1 MSNLKKKYSN
11 QKLKAIVLTA
21 GIGSRISKL
30 TKLIPKSMIKI
41 NDKFIFEYIL
51 ENIKKAKIK
60 DVIFVVGYKANL
72 LKPKLKK
79 KCEELGL
86 NLKIV
91 VSNKYKTT
99 NTMYS
104 LWLAKKY
111 LKSDFIFLHG
121 DLIFSYK
128 MLNKFINFS
137 HKNSILI
144 DRNQPTDWN
153 DAMKVISNGK
163 LLRYMSKSVT
173 VHEMDGV
180 AIGMYKFSS
189 KGSVLL
195 FKTIKNLIKKGSV
208 KNWVSDALN
217 IMSKDFKINIQS
229 TKHIWS
235 DVDNL
240 VDLKSAKKIIKKL
253 DK

>member
-1 MSNLKKKYSN
+1 MNSNKKI
-11 QKLKAIVLTA
+11 KAIVLTA

-51 ENIKKAKIK
+51 ENLKKANVK

-91 VSNKYKTT
+91 VSDKYKTT

-104 LWLAKKY
+104 LWLAKNY
-111 LKSDFIFLHG
+111 LKCDFIFLHG

-128 MLNKFINFS
+128 MLNEFINYS
-137 HKNSILI
+137 HKDSILM
-144 DRNQPTDWN
+144 DKNQPTDWD

-163 LLRYMSKSVT
+163 LLRYMSKT
-173 VHEMDGV
+173 ITTHEMDGV
-180 AIGMYKFSS
+180 AIGMYKFSK
-189 KGSVLL
+189 KGSVIL

-217 IMSKDFKINIQS
+217 IMSKNFKINIQS
-229 TKHIWS
+229 TKYVWS

-240 VDLKSAKKIIKKL
+240 IDLKSAKKIIRKL